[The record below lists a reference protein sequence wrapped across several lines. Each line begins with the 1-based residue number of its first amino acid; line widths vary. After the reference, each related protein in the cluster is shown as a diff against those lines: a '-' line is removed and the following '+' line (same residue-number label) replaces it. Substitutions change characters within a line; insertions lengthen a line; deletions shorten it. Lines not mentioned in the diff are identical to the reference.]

1 MKKGSILLALAVT
14 LGILVFTAPPGMAAG
29 DFVCSVVQVGPSG
42 ATNTRFMLSDTAA
55 TPTFTDKW
63 CQPDNP
69 TRAKEMLAVALTAMS
84 SGMNV
89 WVYITNNP
97 AAPGT
102 LYISQMHLSSD

>member
-14 LGILVFTAPPGMAAG
+14 LGILLFTAPPGMAAG
-29 DFVCSVVQVGPSG
+29 EFVCSVDQVGPSG
-42 ATNTRFMLSDTAA
+42 STNTRFMLSDTAA
-55 TPTFTDKW
+55 TPTFTEHW
-63 CQPDNP
+63 CLPSEP

-97 AAPGT
+97 ASAGT
-102 LYISQMHLSSD
+102 LYISQIHLTND